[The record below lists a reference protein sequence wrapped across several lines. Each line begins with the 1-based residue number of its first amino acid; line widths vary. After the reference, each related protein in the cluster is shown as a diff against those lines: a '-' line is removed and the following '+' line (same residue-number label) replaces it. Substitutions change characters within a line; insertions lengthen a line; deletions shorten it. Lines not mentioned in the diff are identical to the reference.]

1 MAATHGRK
9 GRPWTRLQRQVI
21 NRAVFLG
28 EVCPRC
34 KQPIDPPGKWP
45 DRHPLSPS
53 VDHIVPLSVDPT
65 RAHDITNLRAMHF
78 GCNSGRGDG
87 THERIRREW

>member
-9 GRPWTRLQRQVI
+9 GRPWVRLQQRVI
-21 NRAVFLG
+21 ARAVAEG
-28 EVCPRC
+28 IPCPRC
-34 KQPIDPPGKWP
+34 RKLIDPPGTWP

-53 VDHIVPLSVDPT
+53 ADHIVPLSKDPS
-65 RAHDITNLRAMHF
+65 RANDITNLRAMHF

-87 THERIRREW
+87 SHERIKREW